1 MSPPIVSK
9 LFRRNDF
16 SYNLGSNSSFA
27 LPNVKFVFHGSES
40 ISYLGPK
47 SLDIVLLELQEL
59 TLLNPSKEGIRMAKK
74 SCRCR
79 LCKQHISNLGFI
91 TNISITSETNFIQH
105 GIF

>member
-1 MSPPIVSK
+1 MIPPIFSK

-16 SYNLGSNSSFA
+16 CYNLGSNPNFA
-27 LPNVKFVFHGSES
+27 LPNVKFVSHGSES

-47 SLDIVLLELQEL
+47 SWDIVPLELQEL

>member
-59 TLLNPSKEGIRMAKK
+59 TLLNPSKEGIKMAKK
-74 SCRCR
+74 K
-79 LCKQHISNLGFI
+79 LLL
-91 TNISITSETNFIQH
+91 
-105 GIF
+105 